1 MTSFNV
7 VLPLTTEFA
16 DTIILPLIMALS
28 NTQVSS

>member
-28 NTQVSS
+28 NILA